1 MRMTRRTL
9 TGIAALVALSCQA
22 HAQDASKNIKIVL
35 PSAVDVV
42 EPCHMNS
49 TGYIGQVLKQNVVET
64 LIRLDPKTSAPQPNL
79 ATAWSQVDPLTW
91 RVSLREGVKFQDGQT
106 FNAAAAAEAITRQFS
121 PELACRDTIR
131 LFAKNKATVT
141 VIDERTFEIKTDQ
154 PIPLMPTTLAG
165 IGMTAPGTS
174 TKEASRAPVGTGP
187 YTFTSWDPATS
198 LVLTRFEGYWGKKP
212 EVRQATYVW
221 RSEPALRASMVQV
234 GEADIGL
241 QIAPQDAVNEK
252 TDIGYLNADTSRIR
266 IFMDQPPLN
275 DVRVR
280 KALNLA
286 IDRDAFI
293 GTIMSKDVVPASQF
307 MMSNVNGYDP
317 SLKPWPYDPKQAKA
331 LLAEAKAAGVPV
343 DKPIDL
349 YGSEFMQANL
359 NEMLETLVQSWQE
372 VGLNVRIRM
381 VDKIQ
386 HSAMRR
392 KPYPTDRGP
401 AMVHELHDNV
411 SGDAVFTMMVYYTSD
426 GGLSNVSDPNLD
438 KILTEASVTT
448 GDKRRELF
456 QQANKK
462 LQQEIVP
469 DIMLY
474 HMVSYIRVGPR
485 VSYQPDFTTQGQ
497 FELSA
502 VKFK

>member
-1 MRMTRRTL
+1 
-9 TGIAALVALSCQA
+9 
-22 HAQDASKNIKIVL
+22 
-35 PSAVDVV
+35 
-42 EPCHMNS
+42 
-49 TGYIGQVLKQNVVET
+49 
-64 LIRLDPKTSAPQPNL
+64 
-79 ATAWSQVDPLTW
+79 
-91 RVSLREGVKFQDGQT
+91 
-106 FNAAAAAEAITRQFS
+106 
-121 PELACRDTIR
+121 
-131 LFAKNKATVT
+131 
-141 VIDERTFEIKTDQ
+141 
-154 PIPLMPTTLAG
+154 
-165 IGMTAPGTS
+165 
-174 TKEASRAPVGTGP
+174 
-187 YTFTSWDPATS
+187 
-198 LVLTRFEGYWGKKP
+198 
-212 EVRQATYVW
+212 
-221 RSEPALRASMVQV
+221 
-234 GEADIGL
+234 
-241 QIAPQDAVNEK
+241 
-252 TDIGYLNADTSRIR
+252 
-266 IFMDQPPLN
+266 
-275 DVRVR
+275 
-280 KALNLA
+280 
-286 IDRDAFI
+286 
-293 GTIMSKDVVPASQF
+293 MSKDVVPASQF

-317 SLKPWPYDPKQAKA
+317 ALKPWPYDPKRAKA

-372 VGLNVRIRM
+372 VGLNVRIKM

-456 QQANKK
+456 QQANQK